1 METGAGGS
9 SGMMKNL
16 VSTNEDLMEPLDIQ
30 LRAAFIP
37 RLGKRATI
45 SSYKSLPLSSI
56 SSNEDLVDQ
65 YKAGMGRLFGYF
77 PRNHN
82 RIPIMA
88 KSLNSAT
95 ADMVTADEEIDNID
109 SGNESKL
116 SPISNEQLALL
127 RELLLQEQQNKRT
140 QPAPS
145 YWSRI
150 GRAVFA
156 PRIGKKAAFVPRIG

>member
-1 METGAGGS
+1 
-9 SGMMKNL
+9 MMKNL
-16 VSTNEDLMEPLDIQ
+16 VGTNEDLMEPLDIQ

-45 SSYKSLPLSSI
+45 SSYKLSPSSI
-56 SSNEDLVDQ
+56 SFNEDLVDQ
-65 YKAGMGRLFGYF
+65 YRTGMGRLFGYSA
-77 PRNHN
+77 RNHN
-82 RIPIMA
+82 RLPIMA
-88 KSLNSAT
+88 KPLNSAT
-95 ADMVTADEEIDNID
+95 ADLVTADEEIDNID

-116 SPISNEQLALL
+116 PSINNDQLTLL
-127 RELLLQEQQNKRT
+127 RELLLQEQIKRT
-140 QPAPS
+140 QPSPT